1 MEINMDPTLIFK
13 VQQALKA
20 FITEQALVFDSTDV
34 QANSNSAISL
44 SFQAPDKA
52 FFDKVVT
59 NTPAINCYLIG
70 ITEDIQR
77 RQSEPPRT
85 QMNFTQTHRTRFIE
99 PKFISLTY
107 MLTVWSKDE
116 EKSAEIEH
124 MILSYLIAGLG
135 RYDFLPNELLQALQ
149 IDISPYGVRS
159 QLFGNEQSEKVT
171 GQVWQALG
179 STPKPTLIYSL
190 SLPMPVF
197 EPVQLP
203 IIKEMNNKLDNKP
216 S

>member
-1 MEINMDPTLIFK
+1 MDPTLIYK

-20 FITEQALVFDSTDV
+20 LLEQTVLPYSNNALLGLGGSQTK
-34 QANSNSAISL
+34 L

-52 FFDKVVT
+52 FFDKMVSDIPV
-59 NTPAINCYLIG
+59 INCYLIG
-70 ITEDIQR
+70 ISEDIQR

-85 QMNFTQTHRTRFIE
+85 QINFTQTHRTRFIE
-99 PKFISLTY
+99 PRFISLSY
-107 MLTVWSKDE
+107 MMTVWSKDE
-116 EKSAEIEH
+116 EQGAEIEH
-124 MILSYLIAGLG
+124 LFLSHLIAGLG
-135 RYDFLPNELLQALQ
+135 KFDFIPEDIMQAQQ

-159 QLFGNEQSEKVT
+159 QLFGNEHSEKIT

-179 STPKPTLIYSL
+179 STPKPTVIYSL